1 MFSFL
6 NRINDVVVRS
16 AREERFLTAAVT
28 VSLQVFGIFWNR
40 DLYRRFTTDYKD
52 TNAPSDSAWTDSH
65 TTQTHTQT
73 HLFSQQE
80 RDL

>member
-16 AREERFLTAAVT
+16 ARGERFLTAAVT

-52 TNAPSDSAWTDSH
+52 TNAPSNIAWTDSH